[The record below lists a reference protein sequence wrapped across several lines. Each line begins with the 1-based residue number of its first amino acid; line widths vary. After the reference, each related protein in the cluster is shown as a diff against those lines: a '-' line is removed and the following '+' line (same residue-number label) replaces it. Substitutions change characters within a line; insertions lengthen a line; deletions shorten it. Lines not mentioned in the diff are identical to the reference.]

1 MPFFKKVNED
11 FSNLSS
17 FNHDAINDVMVYV
30 FVDSNA
36 QMDNLNAFVDHRKKL
51 MATLRICVT
60 GNKNGFV

>member
-36 QMDNLNAFVDHRKKL
+36 
-51 MATLRICVT
+51 
-60 GNKNGFV
+60 